1 MYLLKKL
8 SRELWLQK
16 KQFFAIFMMSF
27 LGIAVL
33 VGMDAESAGDRK
45 SMRAYYEE
53 TNMADYH
60 VEGRI
65 FSREDLRLLRADPAV
80 RNAQRS
86 RVEQAKLPDLK
97 QGDKETDLIAQFVEE
112 NAVSRPRILEG
123 EAFDAGGK
131 GIWLEAIF
139 ARANHLSVGESLT
152 IKLGDKRITQTIRG
166 LIMAPEYIV
175 YYSPAGEMIP
185 DYTAFGYAFLPGS
198 CYPSDSD
205 DFYTCVQL
213 DTKTESEEIPYDEM
227 RAFKDRLKV
236 LLETDDLT
244 VLDRTQMPSHRDFSA
259 EIEQHETFAVLF
271 PGIFLIIAFLG
282 MVTTMTRMTVRQR
295 TVIGTMK
302 ALGFSNAAVML
313 HYVSFGTAIS
323 LIGAVLGFAVGRAWM
338 PPLIN
343 MSMQSMY
350 TMPDW
355 QHEATSLSYGACI
368 VVVAL
373 STLVSCMTC
382 RRIMKENP
390 ASALRQKAPKSIKI
404 TRFERSFLWKKL
416 PLSIQWT
423 LREVRQNRLRSMM
436 GLLGVAGCMM
446 IILGAFGCMDSIE
459 YMPDNAYERMMIGRS
474 IITMEDGED
483 AFTANEY
490 ARRFHGQAVEV
501 VSAEFS
507 DPEKTVLKTGS
518 LTVLGDGNLARFY
531 DENGEKEIFLHD
543 GEVFMSRKM
552 AELLDLRPGMLFS
565 FHMIGEKDVHTCRI
579 AGINKDPSTQGISMT
594 EKTFRDLEQD
604 FVPNRIYTNYRISAD
619 LSDELP
625 VKNVQTVAQLRAD
638 LLAGMDV
645 MSTMINIMVVCGV
658 ALGLI
663 VLYNLSELSF
673 VEKERDYTTLKVL
686 GMQAGTVRGIIFTEL
701 LVIGVIGILLGVP
714 LGLEFL
720 RLMWTTMGE
729 SVDIAPVVFASSY
742 VRSALITIGVIV
754 VSCLLICLRTRH
766 MNMVDALKSN
776 E

>member
-213 DTKTESEEIPYDEM
+213 DTKTGSEEIPYDEM

-244 VLDRTQMPSHRDFSA
+244 VLDRTQMPSHQNFSS

-436 GLLGVAGCMM
+436 
-446 IILGAFGCMDSIE
+446 
-459 YMPDNAYERMMIGRS
+459 
-474 IITMEDGED
+474 
-483 AFTANEY
+483 
-490 ARRFHGQAVEV
+490 
-501 VSAEFS
+501 
-507 DPEKTVLKTGS
+507 
-518 LTVLGDGNLARFY
+518 
-531 DENGEKEIFLHD
+531 
-543 GEVFMSRKM
+543 
-552 AELLDLRPGMLFS
+552 
-565 FHMIGEKDVHTCRI
+565 
-579 AGINKDPSTQGISMT
+579 
-594 EKTFRDLEQD
+594 
-604 FVPNRIYTNYRISAD
+604 
-619 LSDELP
+619 
-625 VKNVQTVAQLRAD
+625 
-638 LLAGMDV
+638 
-645 MSTMINIMVVCGV
+645 
-658 ALGLI
+658 
-663 VLYNLSELSF
+663 
-673 VEKERDYTTLKVL
+673 
-686 GMQAGTVRGIIFTEL
+686 
-701 LVIGVIGILLGVP
+701 
-714 LGLEFL
+714 
-720 RLMWTTMGE
+720 
-729 SVDIAPVVFASSY
+729 
-742 VRSALITIGVIV
+742 
-754 VSCLLICLRTRH
+754 
-766 MNMVDALKSN
+766 
-776 E
+776 